1 LIEATGDVQLQA
13 LARGEVDAGLLL
25 HTPGQAP
32 PALQSLCVAQ
42 EPLVLALPEHHPLA
56 RTPTVRFSDLLRE
69 PLVIFPR
76 PILPSLYDAIVALYH
91 AAGQVPQVAQEAIQM
106 QTIVNLVSADLGL
119 AWVPA
124 SVQQFQRPG
133 VVYRQLG
140 GKSPLAPV
148 CETSLVWGA
157 TVPPALARWIDFVAH
172 EVQASALKG

>member
-1 LIEATGDVQLQA
+1 L
-13 LARGEVDAGLLL
+13 
-25 HTPGQAP
+25 
-32 PALQSLCVAQ
+32 
-42 EPLVLALPEHHPLA
+42 
-56 RTPTVRFSDLLRE
+56 SDLLPE

-91 AAGQVPQVAQEAIQM
+91 AEGRVPVVAQEAIQM

-133 VVYRQLG
+133 VVYRKLG
-140 GKSPLAPV
+140 GKAALAPV

-157 TVPPALARWIDFVAH
+157 AVPPALARWIDFVAQ
-172 EVQASALKG
+172 EVRDGIPSG

>member
-1 LIEATGDVQLQA
+1 M
-13 LARGEVDAGLLL
+13 
-25 HTPGQAP
+25 
-32 PALQSLCVAQ
+32 AQ
-42 EPLVLALPEHHPLA
+42 EPLVLALPELHPLA